1 MRATHWMAMAVGVWL
16 AVSAGATA
24 GNVANFDDL
33 ALGPD
38 DYWNGSTDP
47 GAGGF
52 LNGLA
57 TFNNRYV
64 IDPFSGWAFWGGW
77 SYSNMTDT
85 TTPGYGNQYSAIA
98 GTGQSGTNYGVAYID
113 TYAPTTPSLT
123 LPYAM
128 TLDRAYFT
136 NTTYTYLILRD
147 GDASGYS
154 KKFGGTSGN
163 DPDWFLLT
171 ITGQDDQG
179 QATGAVDFYLADFR
193 SADNNQDY
201 IIEGWAPVDL
211 SGLGAVTS
219 LLFTLTSSDSG
230 EWGMNTPAYFAMDT
244 LTPEPATLCL
254 LAGGVGAVL
263 LRRRSRYG
271 GS

>member
-1 MRATHWMAMAVGVWL
+1 MKRLVAL
-16 AVSAGATA
+16 AFTLIFGSSAFA
-24 GNVANFDDL
+24 GSLADFDDL
-33 ALGPD
+33 SLAAGS
-38 DYWNGSTDP
+38 YWNGSADP

-52 LNGLA
+52 LSGLA
-57 TFNNRYV
+57 TFNNRYL
-64 IDPFSGWAFWGGW
+64 IDLFSGWAFWGGW

-98 GTGQSGTNYGVAYID
+98 GTGQSGTNYGVAYVD
-113 TYAPTTPSLT
+113 TYTPTTPSLT
-123 LPYAM
+123 LPHAM

-136 NTTYTYLILRD
+136 NTTYTYLIMRD
-147 GDASGYS
+147 GDASGFS

-163 DPDWFLLT
+163 DTDWFLLT

-179 QATGAVDFYLADFR
+179 QTTGALDFYLADFR
-193 SADNNQDY
+193 FPDNSQDY
-201 IIEGWAPVDL
+201 IIDGWTPVDL
-211 SGLGAVTS
+211 SGLGAVKS

-230 EWGMNTPAYFAMDT
+230 AWGMNTPAYFAMDT

-263 LRRRSRYG
+263 LRRRSRHG